1 MAQQRNPRNPEKCL
15 FYIQPT
21 DPLTAEESINRC
33 VVCVT
38 GGNQQL
44 QSLKEDLRQTAP
56 LTIREQTPKYDPD
69 HEKGASFSTFIRS
82 QVCGKLW
89 SERAEHL
96 KSIPFS
102 AYEGREDTQSFV
114 NNPLVDGMVAEACRC
129 EGIDDRAPRCVE
141 IEQFKQQLPQLLGRL
156 SDREQLVMRLK
167 FFEEKKGVEI
177 AKILD
182 VSEARVSQ
190 LTHTALAKFSRTY
203 AAKRLKPCSSAIHRR
218 RTPLPTPD
226 ESGNYN

>member
-1 MAQQRNPRNPEKCL
+1 MTQQRNPRNPEKCP

-33 VVCVT
+33 VACVT

-44 QSLKEDLRQTAP
+44 QSLKEDLRQTAH
-56 LTIREQTPKYDPD
+56 LTIREQTPKYEPE

-102 AYEGREDTQSFV
+102 TYEDTEDTQSFV

-129 EGIDDRAPRCVE
+129 EGIDDRATRCVE
-141 IEQFKQQLPQLLGRL
+141 VEQLKRQLPQLLGRL
-156 SDREQLVMRLK
+156 SDRERLVVRLK
-167 FFEEKKGVEI
+167 FFEGKTGVKI

-190 LTHTALAKFSRTY
+190 LIKTTLAKFR
-203 AAKRLKPCSSAIHRR
+203 KVCLC
-218 RTPLPTPD
+218 
-226 ESGNYN
+226 